1 MSFWYKNSG
10 PWWESANSKPN
21 DGISLEEEI
30 TDPLSLYNFYKK
42 MIHLRNS
49 HLALSLGTYQN
60 APNNN
65 QSVLSFYRLSEKQKV
80 LVIVNLS
87 SEAQRYQMDQE
98 IKNAKNL
105 LELSAAF
112 NQQLMLKPFEF
123 QVWEVKK

>member
-1 MSFWYKNSG
+1 
-10 PWWESANSKPN
+10 
-21 DGISLEEEI
+21 
-30 TDPLSLYNFYKK
+30 
-42 MIHLRNS
+42 MIQLRNS

-65 QSVLSFYRLSEKQKV
+65 QSVLSFYRISEKQKV

-87 SEAQRYQMDQE
+87 SEQQDFLFKQE
-98 IKNAKNL
+98 IKSAKNL

-112 NQQLMLKPFEF
+112 NQQLTLKPYEF